1 MVVFSE
7 GSGLDWS
14 GQFSGEAGPVDDAGD
29 FTITLVHLDGYVR
42 VRLEG
47 DLDFDATTKHAASL
61 REVTDLRTRVVLD
74 VGGVGF
80 VDSSGLRF
88 LVDLARR
95 HDGPV
100 RLEGVQPPVR
110 RILEIT
116 GLDAV
121 LDLDA

>member
-1 MVVFSE
+1 MAVFVNGSE
-7 GSGLDWS
+7 LDWS
-14 GQFSGEAGPVDDAGD
+14 DHFSAKAMAMDDAGD
-29 FTITLVHLDGYVR
+29 FAISLVHLDGYVR

-61 REVTDLRTRVVLD
+61 REVTDLRTQVVLD
-74 VGGVGF
+74 VAGVRF

-110 RILEIT
+110 RVLEIT

-121 LDLDA
+121 LDLGA

>member
-1 MVVFSE
+1 MAVFANGSE
-7 GSGLDWS
+7 LDWS
-14 GQFSGEAGPVDDAGD
+14 GHFSAKAGAVDDAGD
-29 FTITLVHLDGYVR
+29 FTISLVHLDGYVR

-47 DLDFDATTKHAASL
+47 DLDFDATTKHASSL
-61 REVTDLRTRVVLD
+61 REVTDLRTQVVLD
-74 VGGVGF
+74 VAGVRF

-100 RLEGVQPPVR
+100 RLEGVQAPVR
-110 RILEIT
+110 RVLEIT

-121 LDLDA
+121 LDFA